1 MLCTEAPLWATFNF
15 FTEGDKLKGTLMSE
29 AGALQTK
36 PERLYV
42 FN

>member
-1 MLCTEAPLWATFNF
+1 MPCTEAPLWATFNF
-15 FTEGDKLKGTLMSE
+15 VTEGDKLKGTLLSE
-29 AGALQTK
+29 AGAQTK